1 MKTRILVFLLMLTVT
16 MVLCA
21 CDAKRR
27 AQRRIRRITER
38 CPELV
43 TVQAH
48 PIDTFIELP
57 PVVDSAVMP
66 LAPLLDCQAVK
77 IQTEQGT
84 FTATATDDSLT
95 ITYEAEQEPVHYE
108 DTLHYLQVVIEDPPP
123 AEKKKPPAFLW
134 FLLGMV
140 VVLLAIIITAII
152 IVIKMVKVS

>member
-1 MKTRILVFLLMLTVT
+1 MMLSVT

-27 AQRRIRRITER
+27 AQRRIRRVTEQ
-38 CPELV
+38 CPELLS
-43 TVQAH
+43 VQAH

-57 PVVDSAVMP
+57 PLADTAVMP
-66 LAPLLDCQAVK
+66 LAPLLDGQAVK

-95 ITYEAEQEPVHYE
+95 VTYEAEPEPVHFS
-108 DTLHYLQVVIEDPPP
+108 DTLHYSQVVIEESPP
-123 AEKKKPPAFLW
+123 AKKKSPAFMW

-140 VVLLAIIITAII
+140 VVLLAVIITAIV
-152 IVIKMVKVS
+152 IVIKMVKTS

>member
-1 MKTRILVFLLMLTVT
+1 MKTRLFILFLVLSMSL
-16 MVLCA
+16 VLCA

-27 AQRRIRRITER
+27 AQRRIRRITEQ
-38 CPELV
+38 CPELLS
-43 TVQAH
+43 VQAH

-57 PVVDSAVMP
+57 PLADTAVMP
-66 LAPLLDCQAVK
+66 LAPLLDGKAVK

-95 ITYEAEQEPVHYE
+95 VTYESEPEPIHYA
-108 DTLHYLQVVIEDPPP
+108 DTLHYQHVVIEAAP
-123 AEKKKPPAFLW
+123 EKKKPPAFLW

-140 VVLLAIIITAII
+140 IVLLAVIVTAIV

>member
-1 MKTRILVFLLMLTVT
+1 MKTRLFILILVLSVSL
-16 MVLCA
+16 VLCA

-38 CPELV
+38 CPELLS
-43 TVQAH
+43 VQAH

-57 PVVDSAVMP
+57 PLADTAVMP
-66 LAPLLDCQAVK
+66 LAPLLDGQAVK

-95 ITYEAEQEPVHYE
+95 VTYEAEPEPIHYS
-108 DTLHYLQVVIEDPPP
+108 DTLHYQQVVIEAAP
-123 AEKKKPPAFLW
+123 EKKKPPAFMW

-140 VVLLAIIITAII
+140 VVLLAVIITAIV
-152 IVIKMVKVS
+152 IVIKMVKTS

>member
-1 MKTRILVFLLMLTVT
+1 MKTRHFILFLLSVSMA
-16 MVLCA
+16 LCA

-27 AQRRIRRITER
+27 AQRRIRRIAER
-38 CPELV
+38 CPELLS
-43 TVQAH
+43 VQAH

-57 PVVDSAVMP
+57 PLADTAVMP
-66 LAPLLDCQAVK
+66 LAPLLDGKAVK

-95 ITYEAEQEPVHYE
+95 VTYEAEPEPVHFA
-108 DTLHYLQVVIEDPPP
+108 DTLHYQQVVIEAAP
-123 AEKKKPPAFLW
+123 EKKKPPAFLW

-140 VVLLAIIITAII
+140 IVLLAVIVTAIV

>member
-1 MKTRILVFLLMLTVT
+1 MKTRLFILILVLSVS

-57 PVVDSAVMP
+57 PLADTAVMP
-66 LAPLLDCQAVK
+66 LAPLLDGQAVK
-77 IQTEQGT
+77 IQTEQGI

-95 ITYEAEQEPVHYE
+95 VTYEAEPEPVHFS
-108 DTLHYLQVVIEDPPP
+108 DTLRYSQVVIEEPPP
-123 AEKKKPPAFLW
+123 EKKKPPAFLW
-134 FLLGMV
+134 FLLGKV
-140 VVLLAIIITAII
+140 VVLLAVIVTAIV
-152 IVIKMVKVS
+152 IVIKMVKTS

>member
-1 MKTRILVFLLMLTVT
+1 MKTRCFLFLMLLSVS

-27 AQRRIRRITER
+27 AQRRIRRITEQ

-57 PVVDSAVMP
+57 PLADTAVMP
-66 LAPLLDCQAVK
+66 LAPLLDGQAVK
-77 IQTEQGT
+77 IQTKQGT

-95 ITYEAEQEPVHYE
+95 VTYEAEPEPVHFY
-108 DTLHYLQVVIEDPPP
+108 DTLRYSQVVIEESPP
-123 AEKKKPPAFLW
+123 AKKKPPAFMW

-140 VVLLAIIITAII
+140 VVLLAVIITAIV
-152 IVIKMVKVS
+152 IVIKMVRTS

>member
-1 MKTRILVFLLMLTVT
+1 MKTRLFILFLVLSVSL
-16 MVLCA
+16 VLCA
-21 CDAKRR
+21 CDANRR

-57 PVVDSAVMP
+57 PLADTAVMP
-66 LAPLLDCQAVK
+66 LAPLLDGQAVK

-95 ITYEAEQEPVHYE
+95 VTYEAEPEPVHFS
-108 DTLHYLQVVIEDPPP
+108 DTLHYQQVVIEAAP
-123 AEKKKPPAFLW
+123 EKKKPPAFMW

-140 VVLLAIIITAII
+140 IVLLAVIVIVIV
-152 IVIKMVKVS
+152 IVIKMVKTS

>member
-1 MKTRILVFLLMLTVT
+1 MKTRCFLFLMLLSVS

-57 PVVDSAVMP
+57 PLADTAVMP
-66 LAPLLDCQAVK
+66 LAPLLDGQAVK

-95 ITYEAEQEPVHYE
+95 VTYEAEPEPIHYA
-108 DTLHYLQVVIEDPPP
+108 DTLHYPQVVIEAAP
-123 AEKKKPPAFLW
+123 EKKKPPAFMW

-140 VVLLAIIITAII
+140 VVLLAVIITAIV

>member
-1 MKTRILVFLLMLTVT
+1 MKTRCFLFLMLLSVS
-16 MVLCA
+16 MVVLCA

-57 PVVDSAVMP
+57 PLADTAVMP
-66 LAPLLDCQAVK
+66 LAPLLDGQAVK

-95 ITYEAEQEPVHYE
+95 VTYEAEPEPVHFS
-108 DTLHYLQVVIEDPPP
+108 DTLHYSQVVVEEPPP
-123 AEKKKPPAFLW
+123 AKKKPPAFMW

-140 VVLLAIIITAII
+140 VVLLAVIITAIV
-152 IVIKMVKVS
+152 IVIKMVKTS

>member
-1 MKTRILVFLLMLTVT
+1 MKTRCFLFLMMLSVLL
-16 MVLCA
+16 VLCA

-27 AQRRIRRITER
+27 AQRRIRRITEQ
-38 CPELV
+38 CPELLS
-43 TVQAH
+43 VQAH

-57 PVVDSAVMP
+57 PLADTAVMP
-66 LAPLLDCQAVK
+66 LAPLLDGQAVK

-95 ITYEAEQEPVHYE
+95 VTYEAEQDPIHYA
-108 DTLHYLQVVIEDPPP
+108 DTLHYQQVVIETAP
-123 AEKKKPPAFLW
+123 EKKKPPAFLW

-140 VVLLAIIITAII
+140 IVLLAVIVTAIV

>member
-1 MKTRILVFLLMLTVT
+1 MKTRLFILILVLSVSL
-16 MVLCA
+16 VLCA

-27 AQRRIRRITER
+27 AQRRIRRITEQ
-38 CPELV
+38 CPELLS
-43 TVQAH
+43 VQAH

-57 PVVDSAVMP
+57 PLADTAVMP
-66 LAPLLDCQAVK
+66 LAPLLDGQVVK

-95 ITYEAEQEPVHYE
+95 VTYEAEPEPVHFS
-108 DTLHYLQVVIEDPPP
+108 DTLHYSQVVVEESPP
-123 AEKKKPPAFLW
+123 AKKKPPAFMW

-140 VVLLAIIITAII
+140 VVLLAVIITAIT

>member
-1 MKTRILVFLLMLTVT
+1 MKTRLFILFLMSLG
-16 MVLCA
+16 LCA
-21 CDAKRR
+21 CDANRR

-38 CPELV
+38 CPELLS
-43 TVQAH
+43 VQAH

-57 PVVDSAVMP
+57 PLADTAVMP
-66 LAPLLDCQAVK
+66 LAPLLDGQSVK

-95 ITYEAEQEPVHYE
+95 VTYEAEPEPIHYA
-108 DTLHYLQVVIEDPPP
+108 DTLHYQQVVIEAAP
-123 AEKKKPPAFLW
+123 EKKKPPAFMW

-140 VVLLAIIITAII
+140 IVLLAVIVTAIV

>member
-1 MKTRILVFLLMLTVT
+1 MKTRLFILFLMSLG
-16 MVLCA
+16 LCA
-21 CDAKRR
+21 CDANRR
-27 AQRRIRRITER
+27 AQRHIRRITER

-57 PVVDSAVMP
+57 PLADSAVMP
-66 LAPLLDCQAVK
+66 LAPLLDGQAVK

-95 ITYEAEQEPVHYE
+95 VTYEAEPEPVHFS
-108 DTLHYLQVVIEDPPP
+108 DTLHYSQVVIEAAP
-123 AEKKKPPAFLW
+123 EKKKPPAFMW

-140 VVLLAIIITAII
+140 IVLLAVIVIVIV
-152 IVIKMVKVS
+152 IVIKMVKTS

>member
-1 MKTRILVFLLMLTVT
+1 MLSVT
-16 MVLCA
+16 MALCA

-48 PIDTFIELP
+48 PIDTFIPLP

-66 LAPLLDCQAVK
+66 LAPLLDGHAVK
-77 IQTEQGT
+77 LQTEQGT

-95 ITYEAEQEPVHYE
+95 ITYEAEQAPIHYA
-108 DTLHYLQVVIEDPPP
+108 DTLNYSQVVIEEPPP
-123 AEKKKPPAFLW
+123 NKKPPNILW
-134 FLLGMV
+134 ILLGMV
-140 VVLLAIIITAII
+140 IVFVAILVFVMVVI
-152 IVIKMVKVS
+152 IKMVKAS

>member
-1 MKTRILVFLLMLTVT
+1 MKTRLFILILVLSVSL
-16 MVLCA
+16 VLCA

-48 PIDTFIELP
+48 PIDTFNELP
-57 PVVDSAVMP
+57 PLADTAVMP
-66 LAPLLDCQAVK
+66 LAPLLDGQAVK

-95 ITYEAEQEPVHYE
+95 VTYEAEPDPVHFS
-108 DTLHYLQVVIEDPPP
+108 DTLHYSQVVVKESPP
-123 AEKKKPPAFLW
+123 AKKKPPAFMW

-140 VVLLAIIITAII
+140 VVLLAVIVTAIV
-152 IVIKMVKVS
+152 IVIKMVKTS

>member
-1 MKTRILVFLLMLTVT
+1 MKPRCFLFLMLLSVS

-57 PVVDSAVMP
+57 PLADSAVMP
-66 LAPLLDCQAVK
+66 LAPLLDGQAVK

-95 ITYEAEQEPVHYE
+95 VTYEAEPEPVHFS
-108 DTLHYLQVVIEDPPP
+108 DTLHYQQVVIEAAP
-123 AEKKKPPAFLW
+123 EKKKPPAFMW

-140 VVLLAIIITAII
+140 VVLLAVIVTAIV
-152 IVIKMVKVS
+152 IVIKLVKVS

>member
-1 MKTRILVFLLMLTVT
+1 MKTRCFLFLMMLSVSL
-16 MVLCA
+16 VLCA

-27 AQRRIRRITER
+27 AQRRIRRITEQ
-38 CPELV
+38 CPELL

-57 PVVDSAVMP
+57 PLADTAVMP
-66 LAPLLDCQAVK
+66 LAPLLDGQAVK
-77 IQTEQGT
+77 IQTEQGI

-95 ITYEAEQEPVHYE
+95 VTYEAEPEPVHFS
-108 DTLHYLQVVIEDPPP
+108 DTLHYSQVVVEESPP
-123 AEKKKPPAFLW
+123 AKKKPPAFMW

-140 VVLLAIIITAII
+140 VVLLAVIITAIV

>member
-57 PVVDSAVMP
+57 PVADSAVMP
-66 LAPLLDCQAVK
+66 LAPLLDGQAVK
-77 IQTEQGT
+77 IQTEQGI

-95 ITYEAEQEPVHYE
+95 VTYEAEQEPIHYA
-108 DTLHYLQVVIEDPPP
+108 DTLHFQQVVIEEPPP
-123 AEKKKPPAFLW
+123 SKKPPNFLW
-134 FLLGMV
+134 VLLGMV
-140 VVLLAIIITAII
+140 IVLAGILAFVMVVII
-152 IVIKMVKVS
+152 KLVKAS

>member
-1 MKTRILVFLLMLTVT
+1 MKTRYFLFLMMLLVT

-27 AQRRIRRITER
+27 AQRRIRRITEQ
-38 CPELV
+38 CPELLS
-43 TVQAH
+43 VQAH

-57 PVVDSAVMP
+57 PLADTAVMP
-66 LAPLLDCQAVK
+66 LAPLLDGQAVK

-95 ITYEAEQEPVHYE
+95 VTYEAEPEPVHFS
-108 DTLHYLQVVIEDPPP
+108 DTLHYSQVVIEESPP
-123 AEKKKPPAFLW
+123 AKKKPPAFMW

-140 VVLLAIIITAII
+140 VVLLAVIVTAIV
-152 IVIKMVKVS
+152 IVIKMVKTS

>member
-1 MKTRILVFLLMLTVT
+1 MKTRLFILFLVLSVSL
-16 MVLCA
+16 VLCA
-21 CDAKRR
+21 CDANRR

-57 PVVDSAVMP
+57 PLADTAVMP
-66 LAPLLDCQAVK
+66 LAPLLDGQAVK

-95 ITYEAEQEPVHYE
+95 VTYEAEPEPIHYA
-108 DTLHYLQVVIEDPPP
+108 DTLHYQQVVIEAAP
-123 AEKKKPPAFLW
+123 EKKKPPAFLW

-140 VVLLAIIITAII
+140 IVLLAVIVTAIV
-152 IVIKMVKVS
+152 IVIKMVRTS

>member
-1 MKTRILVFLLMLTVT
+1 MKTRLFILFLVLSVS

-48 PIDTFIELP
+48 PFDTFIELP
-57 PVVDSAVMP
+57 PLADTAVMP
-66 LAPLLDCQAVK
+66 LAPLLDGQAVK

-95 ITYEAEQEPVHYE
+95 VTYEAEPEPVHFS
-108 DTLHYLQVVIEDPPP
+108 DTLHYSQVVIEEPPP
-123 AEKKKPPAFLW
+123 EKKKPPAFLW

-140 VVLLAIIITAII
+140 VVLLAVIVTAIV
-152 IVIKMVKVS
+152 IVIKMVKTS